1 MQPNLVCPT
10 GKPKGIHILLVAFVY
25 PHQINYITGFDN
37 SGTSDD
43 YRMKYIDIVK
53 ACLDEDMTGGR
64 PFRQVSRPRV
74 RSVRDAIDMLS
85 PYHPDIDN
93 HPEVV
98 GALQKFIK
106 TQLC

>member
-1 MQPNLVCPT
+1 
-10 GKPKGIHILLVAFVY
+10 
-25 PHQINYITGFDN
+25 
-37 SGTSDD
+37 
-43 YRMKYIDIVK
+43 MKYIDIVK

-64 PFRQVSRPRV
+64 PFRQVSSPRV